1 MSTDNNSTQALVVAV
16 GQLRLVNYIRAAS
29 LALLAYD
36 ISIMF
41 GLEFQYIWRAKWS
54 LPKLLYLLARYYAF
68 IFLALEFS
76 VNTHLDLPL
85 NVNIMKFLFYLTT
98 GNWLTQFQFCQA
110 YLGFYTIASIVA
122 GTIVNAILT
131 LRLNA
136 LYGNKKIVLIWLLAI
151 LIFDFIAE
159 LTISIVIAIHIQK
172 TTYVVPLGIPLT
184 GCFASAPTILTLI
197 AWVPR
202 LVASTIFFLMTLFK
216 MFTSLANTQQTTL
229 QSLRLQTKFSPLFVC
244 FYTDGA
250 IYYVVIASM
259 VLVCAVTAVT
269 LDGPLVIVATP
280 ALHAGYSLAVS
291 RLIINLR
298 CTALGQNASAT
309 WAETVSFQVLEP
321 SNSSDSIGILLET
334 LYYGHNDT

>member
-41 GLEFQYIWRAKWS
+41 GLESKMVLAKVIIPSGQILCIYISS
-54 LPKLLYLLARYYAF
+54 LG
-68 IFLALEFS
+68 IFS
-76 VNTHLDLPL
+76 
-85 NVNIMKFLFYLTT
+85 
-98 GNWLTQFQFCQA
+98 
-110 YLGFYTIASIVA
+110 ASIVA

-151 LIFDFIAE
+151 LI
-159 LTISIVIAIHIQK
+159 
-172 TTYVVPLGIPLT
+172 
-184 GCFASAPTILTLI
+184 C
-197 AWVPR
+197 
-202 LVASTIFFLMTLFK
+202 
-216 MFTSLANTQQTTL
+216 
-229 QSLRLQTKFSPLFVC
+229 
-244 FYTDGA
+244 
-250 IYYVVIASM
+250 M

>member
-41 GLEFQYIWRAKWS
+41 GLEVN
-54 LPKLLYLLARYYAF
+54 L
-68 IFLALEFS
+68 FLS
-76 VNTHLDLPL
+76 PH
-85 NVNIMKFLFYLTT
+85 
-98 GNWLTQFQFCQA
+98 
-110 YLGFYTIASIVA
+110 ASIVA

-280 ALHAGYSLAVS
+280 
-291 RLIINLR
+291 
-298 CTALGQNASAT
+298 
-309 WAETVSFQVLEP
+309 
-321 SNSSDSIGILLET
+321 
-334 LYYGHNDT
+334 